1 MLFGP
6 MDQHGKSS
14 VGIDW
19 TDKKR
24 NKVKLDVHAHLKMV
38 IKKIALDQK
47 SHGAFQLVGYTS
59 CARGALSFPF
69 MNQI

>member
-1 MLFGP
+1 MKALDLEYEYVNIEEKEKLKGQYRMLFGP

-24 NKVKLDVHAHLKMV
+24 K
-38 IKKIALDQK
+38 Q
-47 SHGAFQLVGYTS
+47 GET
-59 CARGALSFPF
+59 
-69 MNQI
+69 